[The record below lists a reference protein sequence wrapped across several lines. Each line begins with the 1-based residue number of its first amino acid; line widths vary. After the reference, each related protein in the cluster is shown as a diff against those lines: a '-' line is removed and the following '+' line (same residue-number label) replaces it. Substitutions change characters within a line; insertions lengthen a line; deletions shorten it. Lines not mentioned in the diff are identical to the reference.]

1 MAEKEIKVVG
11 MHCPSCVNAVELC
24 LKDVDG
30 IDDAKADLDSG
41 ITKITMSADVTSETL
56 FDMVTELSA
65 ISEASLQN
73 NQQITKETETLLQG
87 SVENTQA
94 VEDAD
99 NRMQDISRQL
109 TELGKMN
116 HRTAA

>member
-41 ITKITMSADVTSETL
+41 ITTLTLSADVSDADINE
-56 FDMVTELSA
+56 
-65 ISEASLQN
+65 
-73 NQQITKETETLLQG
+73 
-87 SVENTQA
+87 A
-94 VEDAD
+94 VEEAGFKV
-99 NRMQDISRQL
+99 
-109 TELGKMN
+109 E
-116 HRTAA
+116 

>member
-41 ITKITMSADVTSETL
+41 VTKLTISGDVSYAD
-56 FDMVTELSA
+56 
-65 ISEASLQN
+65 INEADEEAGF
-73 NQQITKETETLLQG
+73 K
-87 SVENTQA
+87 VE
-94 VEDAD
+94 
-99 NRMQDISRQL
+99 
-109 TELGKMN
+109 
-116 HRTAA
+116 